1 MDAKMWCNI
10 PKVQKQQVIE
20 RVGVG
25 ILFHKGWSFSVWPS
39 VCLSS
44 KPLFFSCC
52 SGISLSL
59 CDWKTFN
66 LSSYMY
72 CPVTFYNN
80 KAFVL
85 AEVGSALG
93 ILQRGYKQKG
103 KKGKQTV
110 PLQVIPLNFE
120 LSVLHIRSA
129 LNPFMFYLYSCHF
142 SLPIN
147 IPSFKRFWQTIFISV
162 Q

>member
-1 MDAKMWCNI
+1 MDAKTWCSI
-10 PKVQKQQVIE
+10 PNVPKQQVIE

-25 ILFHKGWSFSVWPS
+25 ILFHEGWSFSVWPS
-39 VCLSS
+39 VCLWS
-44 KPLFFSCC
+44 KPFFSCC

-80 KAFVL
+80 KGFVL
-85 AEVGSALG
+85 AEVRSALG
-93 ILQRGYKQKG
+93 ILQRGYKQKE
-103 KKGKQTV
+103 KEGKQTA
-110 PLQVIPLNFE
+110 PLQVIPQNFK
-120 LSVLHIRSA
+120 LSILHIRSA
-129 LNPFMFYLYSCHF
+129 ANPFIFYLYSFHF

-147 IPSFKRFWQTIFISV
+147 KLII
-162 Q
+162 